1 MPLEHGAQLT
11 ILYLLDDALKDD
23 ETLLGVSTVVFQ
35 TEKTD
40 EMVKVNLAPGFR
52 ICNLLGS
59 YVALEK
65 AGNFVQSSFLIEV
78 GENDSMFTK
87 ML

>member
-1 MPLEHGAQLT
+1 
-11 ILYLLDDALKDD
+11 
-23 ETLLGVSTVVFQ
+23 
-35 TEKTD
+35 
-40 EMVKVNLAPGFR
+40 MVKVNLAPGFR